1 MIWNNMKFW
10 PVSSRMI
17 SSPSK
22 PRTWRLQL
30 ALICLGSADIAGS
43 ARWLLLAGASDWFS
57 QATHVKY
64 VSSIYNYIH
73 TIPLPKKTM
82 GQLNAPFSKMRSFP
96 KKTCLYPFLR
106 PFKKIILLL
115 QLLEFSRFWVKFIKL
130 SHYLEVDPILT
141 SFYLLVT

>member
-43 ARWLLLAGASDWFS
+43 ARWLPIGWCFGLVFPSN
-57 QATHVKY
+57 TCKICIV
-64 VSSIYNYIH
+64 YIQLY
-73 TIPLPKKTM
+73 TYYPLTKKTM

-96 KKTCLYPFLR
+96 KKHVFTHFYVLL
-106 PFKKIILLL
+106 KKSFYCCNFWSFQDFGSNSSIEPLLGSRSYLDIL
-115 QLLEFSRFWVKFIKL
+115 
-130 SHYLEVDPILT
+130 
-141 SFYLLVT
+141 YLLVT